1 MEAQVIPLSRSS
13 EATRPSHVPPS
24 PPAAGRVLLAE
35 DDREMRHLLASVLR
49 SSGYHVIEVQDGVEL
64 IDQVAAARAS
74 GQDID
79 LVITDVRMPQVGGLE
94 ALGWLQEVGST
105 VPAVVVTGFGDRRVH
120 DEAKRLGAW
129 AVLDK
134 PFDLD
139 ELCAVVDALRT
150 EQRIGGHHK
159 GARP

>member
-1 MEAQVIPLSRSS
+1 MQLTRSS
-13 EATRPSHVPPS
+13 EAEATAPSMSPS
-24 PPAAGRVLLAE
+24 SAPTAGHVLLAE
-35 DDREMRHLLASVLR
+35 DDREMRHLLAWALR
-49 SSGYHVIEVQDGVEL
+49 QSGYHVTEVEDGVEL
-64 IDQVAAARAS
+64 IDQVATSRAA
-74 GQDID
+74 GCDID

-105 VPAVVVTGFGDRRVH
+105 VPAVVVTGFGDRRLH
-120 DEAKRLGAW
+120 EEAKRLGAW

-139 ELCAVVDALRT
+139 ELCAVVDALRA
-150 EQRIGGHHK
+150 EQRTGGHHK

>member
-1 MEAQVIPLSRSS
+1 MQLTRSS
-13 EATRPSHVPPS
+13 KAEATQPASSPSATPM
-24 PPAAGRVLLAE
+24 AGHVLLAE
-35 DDREMRHLLASVLR
+35 DDREMRQLLASTLR
-49 SSGYHVIEVQDGVEL
+49 QAGYHVIEVQDGVEL
-64 IDQVAAARAS
+64 MDQFAASRAA
-74 GQDID
+74 GCDID

-120 DEAKRLGAW
+120 AEAKRLGAW

-134 PFDLD
+134 PFDLAD
-139 ELCAVVDALRT
+139 LCAVVDALRA

-159 GARP
+159 GAQP